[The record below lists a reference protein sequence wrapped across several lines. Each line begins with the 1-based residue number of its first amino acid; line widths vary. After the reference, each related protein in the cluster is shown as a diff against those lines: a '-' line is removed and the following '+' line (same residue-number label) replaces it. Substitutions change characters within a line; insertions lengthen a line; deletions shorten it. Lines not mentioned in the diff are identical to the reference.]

1 MPQFDVTTFPTQ
13 IFWLLVC
20 FLFLCVVMRLHV
32 VPRITTVLETREQRI
47 KEDWNEAKTLISTRE
62 TLRQEN
68 LDRLAKARGNAHVR
82 LHQILQEIHHQ
93 KASRVMALEGE
104 LALKTKTFR
113 ENLENETQA
122 IIENIEPLV
131 IQVVKTT
138 SLRILGKSLTA
149 AEAKKSVQYVL
160 KKGKSF

>member
-20 FLFLCVVMRLHV
+20 FLFLCVVMRLHI
-32 VPRITTVLETREQRI
+32 VPRLATVLETREQRI
-47 KEDWNEAKTLISTRE
+47 QEDWNEAKTLISTCE

-68 LDRLAKARGNAHVR
+68 LDRLAQARGNAHVR

-93 KASRVMALEGE
+93 KASRIAVLEGE
-104 LALKTKTFR
+104 LASKTKTFR
-113 ENLENETQA
+113 DNLENETQA

-131 IQVVKTT
+131 TQVVKTT
-138 SLRILGKSLTA
+138 SLRILGKTLTA
-149 AEAKKSVQYVL
+149 AEAKKNVQYVI

>member
-20 FLFLCVVMRLHV
+20 FLFLCIVMRLYI
-32 VPRITTVLETREQRI
+32 VPRLSTVLDNREQRI
-47 KEDWNEAKTLISTRE
+47 QNDWSEAKTLISTRE
-62 TLRQEN
+62 TLRQQN
-68 LDRLAKARGNAHVR
+68 LDRLAQARGNAHIR
-82 LHQILQEIHHQ
+82 LHQVLQEIHHQ
-93 KASRVMALEGE
+93 KANRITALEEE

-113 ENLENETQA
+113 HNLEHETQG

-131 IQVVKTT
+131 TQVVKTT

-149 AEAKKSVQYVL
+149 AETKKNVQYVI
-160 KKGKSF
+160 KKGKNF